1 MCLKRVSV
9 HKKGCAT
16 VAYDYELFQIC
27 KNLDLGLH
35 WAQALWANPLAIL
48 APFSPF
54 SRVPFRKSKKVR
66 DSCCLTVFAEWNHC
80 TAARPSDQQWL
91 RPVAMFSGYRCLRL
105 SVC

>member
-9 HKKGCAT
+9 HKKECAT

-35 WAQALWANPLAIL
+35 WAQALWTNPLAIL

-66 DSCCLTVFAEWNHC
+66 DSCCLTVSQNGI
-80 TAARPSDQQWL
+80 TALPQGQAISNGCALWPCSRDIGASD
-91 RPVAMFSGYRCLRL
+91 
-105 SVC
+105 